1 MSYTIV
7 LLSSLGE
14 KNNGANTTD
23 LDFFVNW
30 ACLPNDH
37 DYKLTFKLTSRD
49 AGALTSNSQFLVKL
63 LQLGTER
70 NAYSGSDP
78 TKTGHFASS
87 EVIGVV
93 NAISVNNTHFLNA
106 NWSDNP
112 SVYVKGRPNNNTL
125 RVQITDFDGTTLY
138 ANTTLLWSLILH
150 FEECPK
156 KY

>member
-7 LLSSLGE
+7 LLSSQGE
-14 KNNGANTTD
+14 KNVGTNTTD

-37 DYKLTFKLTSRD
+37 DYKLTFRFTSRL
-49 AGALTSNSQFLVKL
+49 AGALTANSQFLVKL
-63 LQLGTER
+63 VQLGTER
-70 NAYSGSDP
+70 NAYFGSDP

-87 EVIGVV
+87 EVIGII
-93 NAISVNNTHFLNA
+93 NSQTIDTSHYLNA

-112 SVYVKGRPNNNTL
+112 SVYVKGRPNNNQL

-138 ANTTLLWSLILH
+138 ANTTMVWSLILH